1 MGETVNKSFDRATK
15 LDAGQK
21 HMLRLVMMEADAE
34 GWAPVSA
41 PVFPLIAKTMPPEL
55 VELEAVGD
63 EGRGRAR
70 LTDAGAN
77 IMDAMAWL

>member
-1 MGETVNKSFDRATK
+1 VATK

-21 HMLRLVMMEADAE
+21 HMLRLVTQGADAE

-41 PVFPLIAKTMPPEL
+41 QVFPLIAKTMPAEL
-55 VELEAVGD
+55 VTLEAVGE

-70 LTDAGAN
+70 LTEDGKN
-77 IMDAMAWL
+77 LMDAMAWL

>member
-1 MGETVNKSFDRATK
+1 MATK

-21 HMLRLVMMEADAE
+21 NLLRLVRQGANQE

-41 PVFPLIAKTMPPEL
+41 QVFPLFDKTMPREL
-55 VELEAVGD
+55 VELEPVGA

-70 LTDAGAN
+70 LTDEGTSLL
-77 IMDAMAWL
+77 DAMA

>member
-1 MGETVNKSFDRATK
+1 MATK

-21 HMLRLVMMEADAE
+21 HLLRLVVEGTDAE
-34 GWAPVSA
+34 GWAQVSK
-41 PVFPLIAKTMPPEL
+41 PVFPLVEKMPREL

-70 LTDAGAN
+70 LTTEGENLMA
-77 IMDAMAWL
+77 AMAWL

>member
-1 MGETVNKSFDRATK
+1 MTNKPKK

-21 HMLRLVMMEADAE
+21 HMLGLIVQGANDQ

-41 PVFPLIAKTMPPEL
+41 PVYPLIEKSLPREL
-55 VELEAVGD
+55 VELEAVGN

-70 LTDAGAN
+70 LTAEGRNVMA
-77 IMDAMAWL
+77 ALAWL